1 MIVLLCSERLKAA
14 MKMNAS
20 TLNWKDMNV
29 NRIIEK
35 DTNCLL
41 IMNSVSPFCRLYI
54 NTCIA

>member
-1 MIVLLCSERLKAA
+1 MIVLLYSERLKAA